1 MDNFLA
7 NKILEDLLMG
17 TLTASEAW
25 ANLRECKDSI
35 SDEGYDEIV
44 TQIVHNLIESEVVD
58 EEELE
63 NYKLEEILDQ
73 NLIEDFQLDF
83 GSEDDDDWW
92 LTGNDIY

>member
-17 TLTASEAW
+17 TLTAAEAW
-25 ANLRECKDSI
+25 TNLRECRDSI
-35 SDEGYDEIV
+35 SDENYDEIV
-44 TQIVHNLIESEVVD
+44 THIVHNLIELEALE

-63 NYKLEEILDQ
+63 EHKLEEILDK

-83 GSEDDDDWW
+83 DSDDDDDWW
-92 LTGNDIY
+92 LSGNDFY